1 MARANSDRQDAMQDT
16 STIDIDLSAIDHNMA
31 VVRRAVGAGC
41 ALCPIVK
48 ADAYGLGVSRVARRL
63 VAAGADMLAVYSLRQ
78 AIETAA
84 ALNNSATP
92 ILVLMPVTS
101 IPREDEL
108 VRLMHIGQLHL
119 VVHDEANLDA
129 LEACAA
135 LHGFRIPVH
144 VEVDVGMSRG
154 GALPEEAVR
163 IIARIAKGS
172 RLSLR
177 GVFAHFSHSRTDAVL
192 TSRQLELYDY
202 VIAAARA
209 FLPAD
214 EFAAVFQHV
223 ASTYALAR
231 DARYH
236 RTMVRFGLAWLGYG
250 LDELEAA
257 SPVIER
263 ADLQP
268 VVRWTT
274 SVVQAKSVPAGTAV
288 GYGGRW
294 VAQRES
300 TIALVP
306 VGYSDGY
313 PTSRNAKSASGTCVR
328 VMTPDGRVAHAPVV
342 GAVNMDQITVDVS
355 GLHSG
360 DIHDW
365 IGCAVELVSRD
376 ASAPTHLPRLAE
388 EAGLIP
394 HEMLTRLNPRIAR
407 TTSIRASVLE
417 GDSAQHAASA
427 EAPRVSSAAG

>member
-1 MARANSDRQDAMQDT
+1 
-16 STIDIDLSAIDHNMA
+16 
-31 VVRRAVGAGC
+31 
-41 ALCPIVK
+41 
-48 ADAYGLGVSRVARRL
+48 
-63 VAAGADMLAVYSLRQ
+63 MLAVYSLRQ

-84 ALNNSATP
+84 ALNNTATP

-108 VRLMHIGQLHL
+108 VRLMLAGQLHL
-119 VVHDEANLDA
+119 AVHDEANLAA
-129 LEACAA
+129 LEACAEM
-135 LHGFRIPVH
+135 LGIDIPVH

-163 IIARIAKGS
+163 IIGRLAASKRI
-172 RLSLR
+172 SLH
-177 GVFAHFSHSRTDAVL
+177 GIFAHFSHSRTDATL
-192 TSRQLELYDY
+192 TARQLELYDY

-209 FLPAD
+209 LLPAD
-214 EFAAVFQHV
+214 VFARVYQHV

-231 DARYH
+231 EARYH

-257 SPVIER
+257 TPVIAREE
-263 ADLQP
+263 LEP

-274 SVVQAKSVPAGTAV
+274 TVVQAKSVPAGTAV

-294 VAQRES
+294 VAPRPS

-313 PTSRNAKSASGTCVR
+313 PASRNTKSAGGTCVR
-328 VMTPDGRVAHAPVV
+328 IATPDGRVAHAPVV
-342 GAVNMDQITVDVS
+342 GAVNMDQITVDVT
-355 GLHSG
+355 GLHAG

-376 ASAPTHLPRLAE
+376 AASPTHLPRLAE

-407 TTSIRASVLE
+407 TTSIRANVLE
-417 GDSAQHAASA
+417 PQASADVPA